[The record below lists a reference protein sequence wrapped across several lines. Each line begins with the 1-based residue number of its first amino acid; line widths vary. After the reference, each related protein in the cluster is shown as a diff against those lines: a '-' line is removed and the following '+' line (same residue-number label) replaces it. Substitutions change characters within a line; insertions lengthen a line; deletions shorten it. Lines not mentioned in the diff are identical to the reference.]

1 MDPQRGRVR
10 GSGMVTPKEEFYL
23 EKEVVQPVPSIVE
36 TVDATQLTR
45 LTREVTKLGAVA
57 FQGGTDY
64 LLADQWIENMET
76 YYDMVVCTD
85 MEKKI
90 TATFLLQGEA
100 GRWWDSVMK
109 TRNISTMTWEGFVE
123 LFRDMYL
130 PTSRREKLEVD
141 FISLIQGT
149 MSVKDY
155 EARFSQLY
163 RFVRPM
169 DPVSLARK
177 FQRGLNLVIRD
188 WVTPFQL
195 PTVALIFASALGFE
209 QELLTSR
216 GEMTT
221 MGDSRGRGKVV
232 VESSSEPD
240 TQGGSWKRRRTHQQE
255 PARVAAALVGQVAHL
270 RCFNCGELGH
280 VSRACTKPRSKVC
293 FRCGQTGHVAREC
306 TRPQASGQGT
316 Q

>member
-1 MDPQRGRVR
+1 MDPQRGRAR
-10 GSGMVTPKEEFYL
+10 GSGMVSSQEEFYL
-23 EKEVVQPVPSIVE
+23 EKEVVQPVPSIVG
-36 TVDATQLTR
+36 TVDATHLTR
-45 LTREVTKLGAVA
+45 LTREVIRLGAVA

-100 GRWWDSVMK
+100 GRWWDSVLK
-109 TRNISTMTWEGFVE
+109 TRNISTITWEGFVE

-130 PTSRREKLEVD
+130 PASGREKLGVD
-141 FISLIQGT
+141 FISLVQGT

-188 WVTPFQL
+188 RVTPFQL

-221 MGDSRGRGKVV
+221 MGDSQGKGKAVAG
-232 VESSSEPD
+232 SSDEMDS
-240 TQGGSWKRRRTHQQE
+240 QGGSWKRQRTYHQA
-255 PARVAAALVGQVAHL
+255 PARVAAALVGQAAHL
-270 RCFNCGELGH
+270 RCYNCGELDH
-280 VSRACTKPRSKVC
+280 VSRACTKPRSKSVHRTVV
-293 FRCGQTGHVAREC
+293 FQTCSNFGNGGDAIV
-306 TRPQASGQGT
+306 
-316 Q
+316 

>member
-1 MDPQRGRVR
+1 MDPQRGRAK
-10 GSGMVTPKEEFYL
+10 GSGMVTYQEEFYL
-23 EKEVVQPVPSIVE
+23 DKEVVQPVPSIVE
-36 TVDATQLTR
+36 TVDATHLTR

-57 FQGGTDY
+57 FQGDTDY

-100 GRWWDSVMK
+100 GRWWDFVLK

-130 PTSRREKLEVD
+130 PASGREKLGVD
-141 FISLIQGT
+141 FISLVQGT

-163 RFVRPM
+163 RFVRPI

-188 WVTPFQL
+188 RVTPLQL

-221 MGDSRGRGKVV
+221 MGDSRGRGKAVA
-232 VESSSEPD
+232 ESSSASG
-240 TQGGSWKRRRTHQQE
+240 TQGGSWKRQRTHQQE
-255 PARVAAALVGQVAHL
+255 PARVAAALVGQAAHL

-280 VSRACTKPRSKVC
+280 VSKVCTKSKSRVC
-293 FRCGQTGHVAREC
+293 YRCGQTGHFAKEC
-306 TRPQASGQGT
+306 TRPRDSGQGT